1 MKPKRIII
9 DTDIALG
16 QKQRDVD
23 DGLAIVMAAGSPDLS
38 IEAITLTYGND
49 SLDNVEQS
57 MNRLATLMEGFSIEA
72 VRGADSASD
81 LGKVSEA
88 TEKIIQTLKEDNATI
103 VAIGPLTNI
112 ASALIH
118 EPTIAERIDE
128 IVMVAGRQPGQRFL
142 TGNHDKSHPDLN
154 FERDP
159 EAMKFL
165 INSKVPITLAPFEVS
180 SKVWVTRDVLEK
192 VSKNNTALTNYLVE
206 HCSRWLEFW
215 EDTFSTPLLKVE
227 AFNPFD
233 TLAIAWL
240 TDRDLLSCSPVDIAV
255 ETDNYDLTD
264 TAMQGTGSP
273 AKPYLHARR
282 EETANT
288 SLDQQSGIE
297 PLGQNQSSNKSDVEP
312 NKKPVYLYIYDVQ
325 REAFLNRLIKRL
337 K

>member
-16 QKQRDVD
+16 QRHRDVD
-23 DGLAIVMAAGSPDLS
+23 DGLAIVMAAGSPDLT

-49 SLDNVEQS
+49 SLDNVKQS
-57 MNRLATLMEGFSIEA
+57 MNRLATQMEGFSIQA
-72 VRGADSASD
+72 VRGAGSASD
-81 LGKVSEA
+81 LGKKSEA
-88 TEKIIQTLKEDNATI
+88 TEKIIQTLNEDKATI

-112 ASALIH
+112 ASALML
-118 EPTIAERIDE
+118 EPIIAERIEE

-159 EAMKFL
+159 EALKFL
-165 INSKVPITLAPFEVS
+165 ISSKVPITLAPFEVS

-192 VSKNNTALTNYLVE
+192 VTQNDTALSKYLVE

-215 EDTFSTPLLKVE
+215 GNTFSTPLLKVE

-240 TDRDLLSCSPVDIAV
+240 TDRDLLSWSPVEIAV
-255 ETDNYDLTD
+255 EIDNYDLTD
-264 TAMQGTGSP
+264 TVMQGTGSP

-282 EETANT
+282 KETANT
-288 SLDQQSGIE
+288 YLDKQSGNE
-297 PLGQNQSSNKSDVEP
+297 PLGQNLSSNNSDVEP
-312 NKKPVYLYIYDVQ
+312 HKKPEYIYIYDVQ